1 MLQKWTV
8 CGYVCIDLN
17 FRLYYNNL
25 CIIMPKNKGDLQM
38 VCSMTGFGRSEVT
51 EGQRKYIVELKSVN
65 NRYLD
70 INIKMPKK
78 FNAFESAIRSELK
91 GYMKRGK
98 VDVFVSYEDFSESE
112 SKVKYNKAIAQEYY
126 DALQEMIKDFNLD
139 DEIRLPLLSK
149 FPEVFTM
156 EEEELDEEEVWTG
169 LKKALNEAGKQF
181 MESRAKEGEFLCANL
196 TAKLEEMLENVE
208 YITERSPEIIKE
220 YKAKLREKIQD
231 LMEDKQIDENR
242 LAMEVTIFADKVCV
256 DEELTRLRSH
266 IEATSDALRNGDDK
280 DGIGRKLDFLAQ
292 EMNREANTILSKS
305 TDLKISDR
313 GISLKTNIEKV
324 REQIQNIE

>member
-1 MLQKWTV
+1 
-8 CGYVCIDLN
+8 
-17 FRLYYNNL
+17 
-25 CIIMPKNKGDLQM
+25 M

-91 GYMKRGK
+91 NYMKRGK
-98 VDVFVSYEDFSESE
+98 VDVFISYEDFSESE
-112 SKVKYNKAIAQEYY
+112 SRVKYNKAIAQEYFSY
-126 DALQEMIKDFNLD
+126 LNEMAEDFGLD
-139 DEIRLPLLSK
+139 NDIRISVLSK
-149 FPEVFTM
+149 FPDVFTM
-156 EEEELDEEEVWTG
+156 EEEELDEEEVWSG
-169 LKKALNEAGKQF
+169 IKKAVAAAGKQF
-181 MESRAKEGEFLCANL
+181 QESRIREGEFLSKDL
-196 TAKLEEMLENVE
+196 DVKLDGMLENVE
-208 YITERSPEIIKE
+208 YIAERSPEILKE
-220 YKAKLREKIQD
+220 YKTRLREKIQD
-231 LMEDKQIDENR
+231 LLEDKQVDENR
-242 LAMEVTIFADKVCV
+242 LAMEVTIYADKICV
-256 DEELTRLRSH
+256 DEEITRLRSH
-266 IEATSDALRNGDDK
+266 ILATREALNTGDDK

-313 GISLKTNIEKV
+313 GIALKTDIEKV

>member
-1 MLQKWTV
+1 
-8 CGYVCIDLN
+8 
-17 FRLYYNNL
+17 
-25 CIIMPKNKGDLQM
+25 M
-38 VCSMTGFGRSEVT
+38 VCSMTGFGRCEVT

-70 INIKMPKK
+70 LGIKMPKK
-78 FNAFESAIRSELK
+78 FNAFEAAIRSELK
-91 GYMKRGK
+91 AYMKRGK
-98 VDVFVSYEDFSESE
+98 VDVFISYEDFSESD

-126 DALQEMIKDFNLD
+126 NYLNEMASDFGLD
-139 DEIRLPLLSK
+139 NDVRISVLSR

-156 EEEELDEEEVWTG
+156 EEEELDEDEVWNG
-169 LKKALNEAGKQF
+169 LKKAINGAGQQF
-181 MESRAKEGEFLCANL
+181 LESRVKEGEFLSRDL
-196 TAKLEEMLENVE
+196 TEKLDGMLENVE
-208 YITERSPEIIKE
+208 YITERSPEIITE
-220 YKAKLREKIQD
+220 YKAKLREKIAD
-231 LMEDKQIDENR
+231 LLEDKQVDENR
-242 LAMEVTIFADKVCV
+242 LAIEVTIYADKVCV

-266 IEATSDALRNGDDK
+266 IKATKEALIKGDDK

-313 GISLKTNIEKV
+313 GIALKTDIEKV

>member
-1 MLQKWTV
+1 
-8 CGYVCIDLN
+8 
-17 FRLYYNNL
+17 
-25 CIIMPKNKGDLQM
+25 M

-51 EGQRKYIVELKSVN
+51 EGQRKYVVELKSVN

-70 INIKMPKK
+70 MNIKMPKK
-78 FNAFESAIRSELK
+78 FNAFEAAIRSELK
-91 GYMKRGK
+91 NYMKRGK
-98 VDVFVSYEDFSESE
+98 VDVFISYEDFSESE
-112 SKVKYNKAIAQEYY
+112 SKVKYNKAIAGEYY
-126 DALQEMIKDFNLD
+126 AYLKEMAEDFGLD
-139 DEIRLPLLSK
+139 NDVRISVLSR

-156 EEEELDEEEVWTG
+156 EEEELDEEEVWG
-169 LKKALNEAGKQF
+169 GIKKALDQAGSQF
-181 MESRAKEGEFLCANL
+181 LESRKREGQFLCQDL
-196 TAKLEEMLENVE
+196 FEKLDGMKENVE
-208 YITERSPEIIKE
+208 YITVRSPEIIEE

-231 LMEDKQIDENR
+231 LLEDKQVDENR
-242 LAMEVTIFADKVCV
+242 LAMEVTLYADKICV

-266 IEATSDALRNGDDK
+266 IEATRDTLKEGDDK

-313 GISLKTNIEKV
+313 GIALKTDIEKV

>member
-1 MLQKWTV
+1 
-8 CGYVCIDLN
+8 
-17 FRLYYNNL
+17 
-25 CIIMPKNKGDLQM
+25 
-38 VCSMTGFGRSEVT
+38 MTGFGRSEIT
-51 EGQRKYIVELKSVN
+51 EGERKYIVELKSVN

-91 GYMKRGK
+91 SYMKRGK
-98 VDVFVSYEDFSESE
+98 VDVYISYEDFSESE

-126 DALQEMIKDFNLD
+126 NFLKEMSDDFGLD
-139 DEIRLPLLSK
+139 NDVRISVLSR

-156 EEEELDEEEVWTG
+156 EEEELDEEEVWSG
-169 LKKALNEAGKQF
+169 IKKALDLAGEQF
-181 MESRAKEGEFLCANL
+181 LESRKREGEFLSADL
-196 TAKLEEMLENVE
+196 TEKLSGMLDNVE
-208 YITERSPEIIKE
+208 YITERSPQIIEE
-220 YKAKLREKIQD
+220 YKGKLREKIQD
-231 LMEDKQIDENR
+231 LLEDKQIDENR
-242 LAMEVTIFADKVCV
+242 LAMEVTLYADKVCV

-266 IEATSDALRNGDDK
+266 IEATREALKVGDDK

-313 GISLKTNIEKV
+313 GIALKTDIEKV

>member
-1 MLQKWTV
+1 
-8 CGYVCIDLN
+8 
-17 FRLYYNNL
+17 
-25 CIIMPKNKGDLQM
+25 M
-38 VCSMTGFGRSEVT
+38 VCSMTGFGRSEIT
-51 EGQRKYIVELKSVN
+51 EGERKYIVELKSVN

-91 GYMKRGK
+91 SYMKRGK
-98 VDVFVSYEDFSESE
+98 VDVYISYEDFSESE

-126 DALQEMIKDFNLD
+126 NFLKEMSDDFGLD
-139 DEIRLPLLSK
+139 NDVRISVLSR

-156 EEEELDEEEVWTG
+156 EEEELDEEEVWSG
-169 LKKALNEAGKQF
+169 IKKAVDLAGEQF
-181 MESRAKEGEFLCANL
+181 LESRKREGEFLSADL
-196 TAKLEEMLENVE
+196 TEKLSGMLENVE
-208 YITERSPEIIKE
+208 YITERSPQIIEE
-220 YKAKLREKIQD
+220 YKGKLREKIQD
-231 LMEDKQIDENR
+231 LLEDKQIDENR
-242 LAMEVTIFADKVCV
+242 LAMEVTLYADKVCV

-266 IEATSDALRNGDDK
+266 IEATREALKVGDDK

-313 GISLKTNIEKV
+313 GIALKTDIEKV

>member
-1 MLQKWTV
+1 
-8 CGYVCIDLN
+8 
-17 FRLYYNNL
+17 
-25 CIIMPKNKGDLQM
+25 M

-51 EGQRKYIVELKSVN
+51 EGQRKYTVELKSVN

-91 GYMKRGK
+91 NYMKRGK
-98 VDVFVSYEDFSESE
+98 VDVFISYEDFSESE
-112 SKVKYNKAIAQEYY
+112 SRVKYNKAIAQEYSNY
-126 DALQEMIKDFNLD
+126 LKEMADDFGLD
-139 DEIRLPLLSK
+139 NDVRISVLSK

-156 EEEELDEEEVWTG
+156 EEEELDEEEVWSG
-169 LKKALNEAGKQF
+169 IKKALDLAGKQF
-181 MESRAKEGEFLCANL
+181 LDSRAKEGEFLCNDL
-196 TAKLEEMLENVE
+196 NQKLDGMYENVE
-208 YITERSPEIIKE
+208 YITQRSPEIISE
-220 YKAKLREKIQD
+220 YKSKLREKIAD
-231 LMEDKQIDENR
+231 LLEDKQVDENR
-242 LAMEVTIFADKVCV
+242 LAMEVTIYADKVCV
-256 DEELTRLRSH
+256 DEELIRLRSH
-266 IEATSDALRNGDDK
+266 IQATKDTLLKGDDK

-313 GISLKTNIEKV
+313 GIALKTDIEKV

>member
-1 MLQKWTV
+1 
-8 CGYVCIDLN
+8 
-17 FRLYYNNL
+17 
-25 CIIMPKNKGDLQM
+25 M
-38 VCSMTGFGRSEVT
+38 VCSMTGFGRSEIT
-51 EGQRKYIVELKSVN
+51 EGERKYIVELKSVN

-91 GYMKRGK
+91 SYMKRGK
-98 VDVFVSYEDFSESE
+98 VDVYISYEDFSESE

-126 DALQEMIKDFNLD
+126 NFLKEMSDDFGLD
-139 DEIRLPLLSK
+139 NDVRISVLSR

-156 EEEELDEEEVWTG
+156 EEEELDEEEVWSG
-169 LKKALNEAGKQF
+169 IKKALDLAGAQF
-181 MESRAKEGEFLCANL
+181 LESRKREGEFLSKDL
-196 TAKLEEMLENVE
+196 TEKLSGMLENVE
-208 YITERSPEIIKE
+208 YITERSPQIIEE
-220 YKAKLREKIQD
+220 YKSKLREKIQD
-231 LMEDKQIDENR
+231 LLEDKQIDENR
-242 LAMEVTIFADKVCV
+242 LAMEVTLYADKVCV

-266 IEATSDALRNGDDK
+266 IEATREALKVGDDK

-305 TDLKISDR
+305 TDLKISDK
-313 GISLKTNIEKV
+313 GIAIKTDIEKV

>member
-1 MLQKWTV
+1 
-8 CGYVCIDLN
+8 
-17 FRLYYNNL
+17 
-25 CIIMPKNKGDLQM
+25 
-38 VCSMTGFGRSEVT
+38 MTGFGRSEIT
-51 EGQRKYIVELKSVN
+51 EGERKYIVELKSVN

-91 GYMKRGK
+91 SYMKRGK
-98 VDVFVSYEDFSESE
+98 VDVYISYEDFSESE

-126 DALQEMIKDFNLD
+126 NFLKEMSDDFGLD
-139 DEIRLPLLSK
+139 NDVRISVLSR

-156 EEEELDEEEVWTG
+156 EEEELDEEEVWSG
-169 LKKALNEAGKQF
+169 IKKALDLAGTQF
-181 MESRAKEGEFLCANL
+181 LESRKREGEFLSKDL
-196 TAKLEEMLENVE
+196 TEKLSGMLENVE
-208 YITERSPEIIKE
+208 YITERSPQIIEE
-220 YKAKLREKIQD
+220 YKSKLREKIQD
-231 LMEDKQIDENR
+231 LLEDKQIDENR
-242 LAMEVTIFADKVCV
+242 LAMEVTLYADKVCV

-266 IEATSDALRNGDDK
+266 IEATREALKVGDDK

-313 GISLKTNIEKV
+313 GIALKTDIEKV

>member
-1 MLQKWTV
+1 
-8 CGYVCIDLN
+8 
-17 FRLYYNNL
+17 
-25 CIIMPKNKGDLQM
+25 M

-98 VDVFVSYEDFSESE
+98 VDVFISYEDFSETE
-112 SKVKYNKAIAQEYY
+112 SRVKYNKAIAEEYY
-126 DALQEMIKDFNLD
+126 GYLKQMADDFGLD
-139 DEIRLPLLSK
+139 NDVRISVLSR

-156 EEEELDEEEVWTG
+156 EEEELDEEEVWSG
-169 LKKALNEAGKQF
+169 IKRAINEAGKQF
-181 MESRAKEGEFLCANL
+181 MESRSREGEFLKEDL
-196 TAKLEEMLENVE
+196 TAKLDGMFENVE
-208 YITERSPEIIKE
+208 YITERSPEIIQE
-220 YKAKLREKIQD
+220 YKTKLREKIAD
-231 LMEDKQIDENR
+231 LLEDKQVDENR

-266 IEATSDALRNGDDK
+266 ILATKETLNCGDDK

-313 GISLKTNIEKV
+313 GIALKTDIEKV

>member
-1 MLQKWTV
+1 
-8 CGYVCIDLN
+8 
-17 FRLYYNNL
+17 
-25 CIIMPKNKGDLQM
+25 M

-98 VDVFVSYEDFSESE
+98 VDVFISYEDYSESE
-112 SKVKYNKAIAQEYY
+112 TRVKYNKALASEYY
-126 DALQEMIKDFNLD
+126 AYLKEMAEDFGLD
-139 DEIRLPLLSK
+139 NDIRISSLSK

-156 EEEELDEEEVWTG
+156 EEEELDEDEVWNG
-169 LKKALNEAGKQF
+169 LKKAINAAGKQF
-181 MESRAKEGEFLCANL
+181 LDSRIREGEFLSKDL
-196 TAKLEEMLENVE
+196 TEKLDVMKENVE
-208 YITERSPEIIKE
+208 YISERSPEIIKE
-220 YKAKLREKIQD
+220 YKTKLREKIQD
-231 LMEDKQIDENR
+231 LLEDKQVDENR
-242 LAMEVTIFADKVCV
+242 LAMEVTLYADKVCV
-256 DEELTRLRSH
+256 DEEITRLRSH
-266 IEATSDALRNGDDK
+266 IEATRDALIQGDDK
-280 DGIGRKLDFLAQ
+280 EGIGRKLDFLAQ

-313 GISLKTNIEKV
+313 GIALKTDIEKV

>member
-1 MLQKWTV
+1 
-8 CGYVCIDLN
+8 
-17 FRLYYNNL
+17 
-25 CIIMPKNKGDLQM
+25 M
-38 VCSMTGFGRSEVT
+38 VCSMTGFGRSEIT
-51 EGQRKYIVELKSVN
+51 EGERKYIVELKSVN

-91 GYMKRGK
+91 SYMKRGK
-98 VDVFVSYEDFSESE
+98 VDVYISYEDFSQSE

-126 DALQEMIKDFNLD
+126 NFLKEMSDDFGLD
-139 DEIRLPLLSK
+139 NDVRISVLSR

-156 EEEELDEEEVWTG
+156 EEEELDEEEVWSG
-169 LKKALNEAGKQF
+169 IKKALDLAGAQF
-181 MESRAKEGEFLCANL
+181 LESRKREGEFLSKDL
-196 TAKLEEMLENVE
+196 TEKLSGMLENVE
-208 YITERSPEIIKE
+208 FITERSPQIIEE
-220 YKAKLREKIQD
+220 YKGKLREKIQD
-231 LMEDKQIDENR
+231 LLEDKQIDENR
-242 LAMEVTIFADKVCV
+242 LAMEVTLYADKVCV

-266 IEATSDALRNGDDK
+266 IEATRDALKIGDDK

-313 GISLKTNIEKV
+313 GIALKTDIEKV

>member
-1 MLQKWTV
+1 
-8 CGYVCIDLN
+8 
-17 FRLYYNNL
+17 
-25 CIIMPKNKGDLQM
+25 M
-38 VCSMTGFGRSEVT
+38 VSSMTGFGRAEVT
-51 EGQRKYIVELKSVN
+51 EGERKYTVELKSVN

-78 FNAFESAIRSELK
+78 FNAFEAQIRSELK

-98 VDVFVSYEDFSESE
+98 VDVFISYEDFSESDT
-112 SKVKYNKAIAQEYY
+112 KVRYNKALAQEYFGF
-126 DALQEMIKDFNLD
+126 LKEMSADFGIDND
-139 DEIRLPLLSK
+139 VRTSILSR
-149 FPEVFTM
+149 FPEVLTM
-156 EEEELDEEEVWTG
+156 EEEELDEEEVWNG
-169 LKKALNEAGKQF
+169 LKKAINEAGKQF
-181 MESRAKEGEFLCANL
+181 FDSRVREGEFLSQDL
-196 TAKLEEMLENVE
+196 TEKLDGMLENVE
-208 YITERSPEIIKE
+208 YISERSPEIISE

-231 LMEDKQIDENR
+231 LLEDKQVDENR

-256 DEELTRLRSH
+256 DEEITRLRSH
-266 IEATSDALRNGDDK
+266 INATKDTLSTGDDK

-313 GISLKTNIEKV
+313 GIALKTDIEKV